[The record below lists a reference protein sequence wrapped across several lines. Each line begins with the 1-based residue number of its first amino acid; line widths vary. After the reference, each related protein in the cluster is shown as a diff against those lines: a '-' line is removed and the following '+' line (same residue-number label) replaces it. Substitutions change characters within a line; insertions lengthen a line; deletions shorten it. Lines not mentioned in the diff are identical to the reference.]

1 MSERFF
7 SWNILSVLSRKEK
20 KKETEF
26 NQECNNFLIQ
36 LLSLNFIQRLN
47 LNSRGKD
54 LIFAQVSLLS
64 KHTERITEL
73 QFIQFVTY
81 GSTRKYIFQ
90 LNTEKKKHLL

>member
-1 MSERFF
+1 MSEDSFRG
-7 SWNILSVLSRKEK
+7 IYYLYYLERKKTKEK
-20 KKETEF
+20 EF
-26 NQECNNFLIQ
+26 NQEFNNFLVQ

-64 KHTERITEL
+64 KHIERITEL